1 MTQDKLKLEDVF
13 SKITLTDKK
22 DLIYIKE
29 QYNARCDQVFKT
41 LNTDKEYLQEDA
53 QFDSLLNPN

>member
-22 DLIYIKE
+22 DLTYIKE
-29 QYNARCDQVFKT
+29 QYNARCD
-41 LNTDKEYLQEDA
+41 
-53 QFDSLLNPN
+53 